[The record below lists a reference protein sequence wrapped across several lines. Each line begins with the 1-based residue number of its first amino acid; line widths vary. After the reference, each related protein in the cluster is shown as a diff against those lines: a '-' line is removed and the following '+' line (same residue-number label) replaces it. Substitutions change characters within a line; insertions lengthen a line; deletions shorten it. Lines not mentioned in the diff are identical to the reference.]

1 MQFLDRCQT
10 QFLDDFRSPGL
21 NFVGINSARRDIRAE
36 IAAHGILGTSA
47 THLPN
52 TSTSPPSARC
62 RPGSVISNQERNK
75 RRLKSAGNDMNTKF
89 KALWAYRNRPE
100 GPYQPVG
107 SNWTTIAAN
116 TNASTDEVKA
126 LRHERK
132 ILVTPSVKYMM
143 EQVEA
148 DDVERNA
155 KGQTVR
161 IGKLRFSDGTQTEW
175 TLRLQPGSTTKVEC
189 YRRRMPAGAMLG
201 TREEP
206 DVALGGSDTTD
217 EDVVVSNAYF
227 AEILGTAPPRYIK
240 RVRRAKR
247 ARHTRHDAQ
256 RWLDEAIANTPVMP
270 EVTYCP
276 PGLPCGGRRMSDAF
290 PGMVCCSTGQ
300 SGSIAWQDI
309 SDAIASR
316 EVWHE
321 SLAAMPAEDLGV
333 LDAAQSA
340 RTWAD
345 VSPGG
350 SVQGARKRGHK
361 VMQAANDNLADA
373 LRKFAA

>member
-1 MQFLDRCQT
+1 
-10 QFLDDFRSPGL
+10 
-21 NFVGINSARRDIRAE
+21 
-36 IAAHGILGTSA
+36 
-47 THLPN
+47 
-52 TSTSPPSARC
+52 
-62 RPGSVISNQERNK
+62 
-75 RRLKSAGNDMNTKF
+75 MNTNF

-116 TNASTDEVKA
+116 TNANTDEVRA

-132 ILVTPSVKYMM
+132 VLVTPSVKYMM

-155 KGQTVR
+155 KGQIVR

-175 TLRLQPGSTTKVEC
+175 TQRLQPGSTTKVEV
-189 YRRRMPAGAMLG
+189 YRRRMRAGAMLG

-206 DVALGGSDTTD
+206 DVARGGSDMTD
-217 EDVVVSNAYF
+217 EDVAVSNAHF
-227 AEILGTAPPRYIK
+227 ADLLGTAPARYIK
-240 RVRRAKR
+240 RVRRAKY
-247 ARHTRHDAQ
+247 ARVTRHDAQ

-270 EVTYCP
+270 VVTYCP
-276 PGLPCGGRRMSDAF
+276 PGLPCGGKRMADAF
-290 PGMVCCSTGQ
+290 PGMICSSTGQ

-316 EVWHE
+316 ELWHE
-321 SLAAMPAEDLGV
+321 SLAAMSAEDLDA

-345 VSPGG
+345 ISPGG
-350 SVQGARKRGHK
+350 SVQGARRRGHK
-361 VMQAANDNLADA
+361 VLQAANDNLAA
-373 LRKFAA
+373 VLRKSAA